1 MVLLGL
7 PVHHVVLMPTVLFL
21 FAGLSL
27 AIFKGFLALVK
38 NAAEGIYND
47 IGIVQTLQPFL
58 RHFDSVLFEAFGKAS
73 KIKINLTAIA
83 LTAIVIVL
91 MAIKVSIDQLRADV
105 RAAARDVARA
115 RKEQ

>member
-38 NAAEGIYND
+38 NAAQGIYND
-47 IGIVQTLQPFL
+47 IAFL
-58 RHFDSVLFEAFGKAS
+58 RKFDSVLFEAS

-91 MAIKVSIDQLRADV
+91 MAIKVSIDQLRTDV
-105 RAAARDVARA
+105 RATARDATRA